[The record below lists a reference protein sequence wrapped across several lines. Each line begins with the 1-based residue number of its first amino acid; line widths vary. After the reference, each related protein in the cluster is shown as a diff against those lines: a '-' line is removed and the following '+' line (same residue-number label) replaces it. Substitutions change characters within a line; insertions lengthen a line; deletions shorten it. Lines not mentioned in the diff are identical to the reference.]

1 MEYTSFFRSNA
12 CSFSTNRNNLWARN
26 QQIEPTMKKMFIVMA
41 LLVGGLQSI
50 AQQGYEFFQMTTIE
64 SVVPGGLG
72 RSRLIMT
79 DPKGALLELK
89 MENFFSM
96 VGINFENIRTN
107 DKMIGEKI
115 SELANQGWELQHVH
129 GGSYGQG
136 ESTGI
141 FITRYIFRRA
151 K

>member
-1 MEYTSFFRSNA
+1 MR
-12 CSFSTNRNNLWARN
+12 
-26 QQIEPTMKKMFIVMA
+26 KMFLLIA
-41 LLVGGLQSI
+41 LVAGSLQSI
-50 AQQGYEFFQMTTIE
+50 AQSGYEFFQMTTIE

-79 DPKGALLELK
+79 DPKGAMLELK